1 MKALILFL
9 RALAL
14 LVVVVAPPPGPHF
27 PTWRTENIIH
37 DISIIIHLLY
47 PLTWA
52 AAPFSALEHAPK
64 DPASLGL
71 LHFVLAVLAAVFRS
85 LMEVQEVSNA
95 GTALKQ
101 SQVPVFRQA
110 CDRKVD

>member
-1 MKALILFL
+1 M
-9 RALAL
+9 
-14 LVVVVAPPPGPHF
+14 VVVAPPPGLHF
-27 PTWRTENIIH
+27 PTWAGGQKILH
-37 DISIIIHLLY
+37 DQTYFKSAIVNYYSFVVS
-47 PLTWA
+47 LTWA

-71 LHFVLAVLAAVFRS
+71 LHLVLAVLAAVFRS

-110 CDRKVD
+110 YDRKVNRWIEI

>member
-1 MKALILFL
+1 MIYQLLF
-9 RALAL
+9 
-14 LVVVVAPPPGPHF
+14 
-27 PTWRTENIIH
+27 ICC
-37 DISIIIHLLY
+37 ISF
-47 PLTWA
+47 LTWA

-71 LHFVLAVLAAVFRS
+71 LHFVLAVLAAVLRS